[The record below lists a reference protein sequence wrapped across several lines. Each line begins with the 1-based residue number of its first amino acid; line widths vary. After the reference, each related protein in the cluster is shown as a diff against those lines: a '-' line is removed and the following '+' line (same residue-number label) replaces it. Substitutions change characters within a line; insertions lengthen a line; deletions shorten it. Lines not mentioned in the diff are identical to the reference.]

1 MKNKYFLRGLL
12 PIAVLFHGLASG
24 QSTLIHYWN
33 FNTNTSVASITTPSL
48 AAALQNGTITA
59 FQNGTADPNT
69 FVNLSSA
76 TGNGFGVINGRNG
89 DAAGTHLR
97 YNNPIPG
104 NIQFALPTTG
114 YNNVIV
120 KFTTRRSGS
129 GAGKQKWFYSIDGV
143 SFLPFTYTAS
153 NDPEGAVLPVDGD
166 PTLVTLDFSNNF
178 SVNNNPNF
186 KLKVEFTAGPGGTVG
201 NNRFDNFTV
210 DATAM
215 SGVDTTPPTVAYL
228 PANNVNN
235 ASTTVNPTITFNENV
250 RLIDNSA
257 ITAANAQNLVELR
270 LGNATG
276 NTVPFTTTFANNSI
290 TVIPTGGLVPNQAYY
305 LALKPNMVEDTSDN
319 AVTTATSSIFTTAGT
334 SIFLDKTLIK
344 VNENAGTLAFKI
356 NVNNPSNATVNLV
369 SKPASFNT
377 ANSSDFTFTSKT
389 INITPSTTSVTVN
402 IPIIDDTLAE
412 QQAEYF
418 VLGLENPVGT
428 TITGDSTSTV
438 YIIDNDKA
446 APVPSNQI
454 SLNYI
459 GSFDPSGNNNSSTE
473 IVVHDAATQRLFT
486 ISSLTDVFDIIN
498 FANPLA
504 PSVINT
510 VNMAPYGGI
519 TSIAVKNGIVAVA
532 SPNGTNAQQNGSV
545 VFFDINGN
553 FLKQV
558 TVGVLPDMITFTPDG
573 TKVMTANEGEPNDA
587 YTVDPEGSISII
599 DISGGINNLTQSN
612 VTTLGFTGYNS
623 QEAAFISS
631 GGRKV
636 KSTSTLAQD
645 LEPEYIAISPD
656 SQKAWVS
663 CQENNGI
670 IEVNLS
676 NNTLGNIWGLG
687 KKDMSL
693 PGNGF
698 DASDNNGEILIAN
711 WPVKAYYNPDAMA
724 SFNVGSTNY
733 LVTANEGDEK
743 DLGGFSERTTVGANG
758 YTLDSTIFPNASLL
772 KASHN
777 LGRFRV
783 TNVNGNTD
791 GDTDFEEIHALGARS
806 FSIFNTD
813 TKQLVYDSGDQF
825 ERYIAA
831 NHPLIFNADNEANGA
846 KSRSR
851 AKGPEPEGVTLGTI
865 NGQTFAFITLERTG
879 GVMVYNVTDPN
890 NVTFTDYKH
899 SRMTSAFGGDN
910 GPEGITYIPPAN
922 MNNGKGYVI
931 VANEISGTLSM
942 YEIALSPTLA
952 TGEVKTE
959 KATFNIFPNPVN
971 KGNTLYFNR
980 AQGYELYDMSGK
992 LLGKEKNAL
1001 TIDTSKLNTGVY
1013 LIKTSEGEV
1022 KRFIVK

>member
-1 MKNKYFLRGLL
+1 MKNKYLLRGLL
-12 PIAVLFHGLASG
+12 PIAALFHGAVSG
-24 QSTLIHYWN
+24 QSILIHYWN
-33 FNTNTSVASITTPSL
+33 FNNNASVTAITTPTSTL
-48 AAALQNGTITA
+48 LNGSITA
-59 FQNGTADPNT
+59 TSTGTGSNDTFIDFAGGTSQNFNIDNFNA
-69 FVNLSSA
+69 
-76 TGNGFGVINGRNG
+76 RNG
-89 DAAGTHLR
+89 DASGTHLR
-97 YNNPIPG
+97 YNYPING
-104 NIQFALPTTG
+104 NVQFNLPTTG

-129 GAGKQKWFYSIDGV
+129 GAGTQTWSYSLDGN
-143 SFLPFTYTAS
+143 TYTTYQTVSPQDA
-153 NDPEGAVLPVDGD
+153 NPQ
-166 PTLVTLDFSNNF
+166 LVTFDFSNVTGV
-178 SVNNNPNF
+178 SNNPNF
-186 KLKVEFTAGPGGTVG
+186 KLKVVFTQGTGGAVG

-210 DATAM
+210 DAT
-215 SGVDTTPPTVAYL
+215 SVGGTDTTPPTVAYL
-228 PANNVNN
+228 PTNNVNN

-257 ITAANAQNLVELR
+257 ITSANAQNLVELR

-276 NTVPFTTTFANNSI
+276 NTVPFTTTFANNVI

-305 LALKPNMVEDTSDN
+305 LALKPNMIEDTSDN
-319 AVTTATSSIFTTAGT
+319 AVTAVTSSIFTTAGT
-334 SIFLDKTLIK
+334 SISLDKTLIK
-344 VNENAGTLAFKI
+344 INENAGTLAFKI
-356 NVNNPSNATVNLV
+356 NVTNPSNATVNLV
-369 SKPASFNT
+369 AKPASFNT
-377 ANSSDFTFTSKT
+377 ANSSDFTFTSQT

-402 IPIIDDTLAE
+402 IPILDDTLEE

-446 APVPSNQI
+446 APVPTNQI

-473 IVVHDAATQRLFT
+473 IVVHDPATQKLFT

-498 FANPLA
+498 FSDPLA

-519 TSIAVKNGIVAVA
+519 TSIAVKNGLVAVA

-545 VFFDINGN
+545 VFFDINGI

-636 KSTSTLAQD
+636 RSTSTLAQD

-724 SFNVGSTNY
+724 SFKVGNTNY

-758 YTLDSTIFPNASLL
+758 YTLDSTIFPNASVL

-791 GDTDFEEIHALGARS
+791 GDADFEEIHALGARS
-806 FSIFNTD
+806 FSIFNAD
-813 TKQLVYDSGDQF
+813 TKQIVYDSGDQF

-846 KSRSR
+846 KNRSR

-865 NGQTFAFITLERTG
+865 GTQTFAFITLERTG

-890 NVTFTDYKH
+890 NVTFVDYKH
-899 SRMTSAFGGDN
+899 SRSTSAFGGDN

-942 YEIALSPTLA
+942 YEVTPSITLA
-952 TGEVKTE
+952 MGEVKTE
-959 KATFNIFPNPVN
+959 KTSFNIFPNPVN

-992 LLGKEKNAL
+992 LLGKEKSAL

>member
-1 MKNKYFLRGLL
+1 MRNKYLLRGLL
-12 PIAVLFHGLASG
+12 PIAALFHGALTA
-24 QSTLIHYWN
+24 QTTLVHYWN
-33 FNTNTSVASITTPSL
+33 FNNSTSEAAILAPTSTLLAGSITASTSL
-48 AAALQNGTITA
+48 
-59 FQNGTADPNT
+59 PNT
-69 FVNLSSA
+69 FVDFANG
-76 TGNGFGVINGRNG
+76 TGQNFTAENARNS
-89 DAAGTHLR
+89 DPIGTHLR
-97 YNNPIPG
+97 YNYPTFG
-104 NIQFALPTTG
+104 NLQFNIPTTG

-120 KFTTRRSGS
+120 KFITRRSGS
-129 GAGKQKWFYSIDGV
+129 GAGTQTWSYSTNGTTYQTFQTVSPPDG
-143 SFLPFTYTAS
+143 A
-153 NDPEGAVLPVDGD
+153 
-166 PTLVTLDFSNNF
+166 PTLTTLDFSAIAGV
-178 SVNNNPNF
+178 SNNPNF
-186 KLKVEFTAGPGGTVG
+186 KLKVEFAAGSGGAVG

-210 DATAM
+210 DATPAG
-215 SGVDTTPPTVAYL
+215 GVDTTPPSVAYL

-257 ITAANAQNLVELR
+257 ITSANAQSLVELK
-270 LGNATG
+270 LNNAIG
-276 NTVPFTTTFANNSI
+276 AVVPFTTTFANNAI
-290 TVIPTGGLVPNQAYY
+290 TIIPTAGLVPNQAYY
-305 LALKPNMVEDTSDN
+305 LALKPNLVEDTSDN
-319 AVTTATSSIFTTAGT
+319 AVTAATSSTFTTAGT
-334 SIFLDKTLIK
+334 SIALEKNLIK

-369 SKPASFNT
+369 VKPVSFNT
-377 ANSSDFTFTSKT
+377 ASSSDFTLANQT

-402 IPIIDDTLAE
+402 IPITDDTLEE

-418 VLGLENPVGT
+418 VVGLENPVGT
-428 TITGDSTSTV
+428 TITGDANATI

-459 GSFDPSGNNNSSTE
+459 GSFDPSGNSTSSTE

-498 FANPLA
+498 FSNPNA
-504 PSVINT
+504 PTVIQT
-510 VNMAPYGGI
+510 INMAPYGGI
-519 TSIAVKNGIVAVA
+519 TSIAVKNGIIAVA
-532 SPNGTNAQQNGSV
+532 SPNGTNPQGNGSV
-545 VFFDINGN
+545 VFFDINGV
-553 FLKQV
+553 FLKQLN
-558 TVGVLPDMITFTPDG
+558 VGVLPDMITFTPDG

-599 DISGGINNLTQSN
+599 DVPTLTVAGIQALTQTN
-612 VTTLGFTGYNS
+612 VTTLGFTQFNG
-623 QEAAFISS
+623 QEATLAAT

-663 CQENNGI
+663 CQENNAV
-670 IEVNLS
+670 IEVNLA
-676 NNTLGNIWGLG
+676 TKALTGIWGLG

-698 DASDNNGEILIAN
+698 DASDNNGEVLIAN

-724 SFNVGSTNY
+724 SYKIGNTNY

-758 YTLDSTIFPNASLL
+758 YTLDSTLFPNASIL

-791 GDTDFEEIHALGARS
+791 GDADFEEIHALGARS
-806 FSIFNTD
+806 FSIFNAD
-813 TKQLVYDSGDQF
+813 TKQIVFDSGDQF
-825 ERYIAA
+825 ERHTAA
-831 NHPLIFNADNEANGA
+831 YHPLIFNADNEANGA
-846 KSRSR
+846 KTRSR

-890 NVTFTDYKH
+890 NVTFVDYKH
-899 SRMTSAFGGDN
+899 SRSTSAFGGDN
-910 GPEGITYIPPAN
+910 GPEGITFIPAAN
-922 MNNGKGYVI
+922 MTNGKAYVI

-942 YEIALSPTLA
+942 YEVALSPTLS

-992 LLGKEKNAL
+992 LLGKEKSAL

-1022 KRFIVK
+1022 KRVIVK

>member
-1 MKNKYFLRGLL
+1 MKNKYLLRGLL
-12 PIAVLFHGLASG
+12 PIAALFHGAVSG
-24 QSTLIHYWN
+24 QSTLVHYWN
-33 FNTNTSVASITTPSL
+33 FNNNASVAAITTPTSTL
-48 AAALQNGTITA
+48 LNGSITA
-59 FQNGTADPNT
+59 VSTGTGSTDTFIDFAGGTSQNFNVD
-69 FVNLSSA
+69 NLNA
-76 TGNGFGVINGRNG
+76 RNG
-89 DAAGTHLR
+89 DASGTHLR
-97 YNNPIPG
+97 YNYPING
-104 NIQFALPTTG
+104 NVQFNLPTTG
-114 YNNVIV
+114 YNNVVV
-120 KFTTRRSGS
+120 KFSTRRSGS
-129 GAGKQKWFYSIDGV
+129 GAGNQNWSYSLDGTT
-143 SFLPFTYTAS
+143 FLPYQT
-153 NDPEGAVLPVDGD
+153 
-166 PTLVTLDFSNNF
+166 VTSQDANPQLITFDFSNVTGV
-178 SVNNNPNF
+178 SNNPNF
-186 KLKVEFTAGPGGTVG
+186 KLKVEFAQGGGGAVG
-201 NNRFDNFTV
+201 NNRFDNFTL
-210 DATAM
+210 DAT
-215 SGVDTTPPTVAYL
+215 SVGGTDTTPPTVAYL

-250 RLIDNSA
+250 RLIDNSV
-257 ITAANAQNLVELR
+257 ITSANAQSLVELR
-270 LGNATG
+270 LGNSTG
-276 NTVPFTTTFANNSI
+276 NAVPFTTTFANNVI
-290 TVIPTGGLVPNQAYY
+290 TVVPTGGLVPNQAYY

-334 SIFLDKTLIK
+334 SISLDKTLIK
-344 VNENAGTLAFKI
+344 VNENAGTLVFKI
-356 NVNNPSNATVNLV
+356 NVTNPSNATANLIV
-369 SKPASFNT
+369 KPASFNT
-377 ANSSDFTFTSKT
+377 ANSSDFTFTSQT
-389 INITPSTTSVTVN
+389 INITPSTTSITVN
-402 IPIIDDTLAE
+402 IPILDDTLEE

-418 VLGLENPVGT
+418 VLSLENPVGT
-428 TITGDSTSTV
+428 TITGDTTSTV

-446 APVPSNQI
+446 ALVPSNQI
-454 SLNYI
+454 TLNYI

-473 IVVHDAATQRLFT
+473 IVVHDPATQKLFT

-498 FANPLA
+498 FSNPLA

-519 TSIAVKNGIVAVA
+519 TSIAVKNGLIAVA

-599 DISGGINNLTQSN
+599 DISGGINNLSQSN

-645 LEPEYIAISPD
+645 LEPEYIAISAD

-687 KKDMSL
+687 KKDMNL

-724 SFNVGSTNY
+724 SFKVGNTNY

-758 YTLDSTIFPNASLL
+758 YTLDSTIFPNASVL

-791 GDTDFEEIHALGARS
+791 GDADFEEIHALGARS
-806 FSIFNTD
+806 FSIFNAD
-813 TKQLVYDSGDQF
+813 TKQIVYDSGDRF

-846 KSRSR
+846 KNRSR
-851 AKGPEPEGVTLGTI
+851 AKGPEPEGVALGTI
-865 NGQTFAFITLERTG
+865 AGQTFAFITLERTG

-890 NVTFTDYKH
+890 NVTFVDYKH
-899 SRMTSAFGGDN
+899 SRSTSAFGGDN

-922 MNNGKGYVI
+922 MNNGKGYVV

-942 YEIALSPTLA
+942 YEVIPSSTLS

-959 KATFNIFPNPVN
+959 KASFNTFPNPVN

>member
-1 MKNKYFLRGLL
+1 MRGLL
-12 PIAVLFHGLASG
+12 PIAALFHGALSA
-24 QSTLIHYWN
+24 QTTLVHYWN
-33 FNTNTSVASITTPSL
+33 FNNNASVAAITTPSS

-69 FVNLSSA
+69 FINLSSA
-76 TGNGFGVINGRNG
+76 TGNGFGTINGRNG

-104 NIQFALPTTG
+104 NIQFNIPTTG
-114 YNNVIV
+114 YNNVVV

-129 GAGKQKWFYSIDGV
+129 GAGKQKWSYSTDGTT
-143 SFLPFTYTAS
+143 FTPYNYTTNS
-153 NDPEGAVLPVDGD
+153 DPEGAVLPVDGD
-166 PTLVTLDFSNNF
+166 PTMVTLDFS
-178 SVNNNPNF
+178 SIAGASNNPNF
-186 KLKVEFTAGPGGTVG
+186 KLKVEFTAGAGGTVG

-210 DATAM
+210 DATPA
-215 SGVDTTPPTVAYL
+215 GGPDTIAPTATYA
-228 PANNVNN
+228 PASSVNN

-257 ITAANAQNLVELR
+257 ITNANAQNLVELR
-270 LGNATG
+270 LNNATG
-276 NTVPFTTTFANNSI
+276 TVVPFTTTFANNVI
-290 TVIPTGGLVPNQAYY
+290 TVIPSNGLIPNQAYY
-305 LALKPNMVEDTSDN
+305 LALKPNMVEDASDN
-319 AVTTATSSIFTTAGT
+319 AVTATTSSTFATAGT
-334 SIFLDKTLIK
+334 SIALDKNLIK
-344 VNENAGTLAFKI
+344 VNENAGTVAVKI
-356 NVNNPSNATVNLV
+356 NVINPSNAMVNLV
-369 SKPASFNT
+369 AKPAAFNT
-377 ANSSDFTFTSKT
+377 ANSSDFTFTSQT
-389 INITPSTTSVTVN
+389 VNITPSTTSVTVN
-402 IPIIDDTLAE
+402 IPIIDDTTAE
-412 QQAEYF
+412 QAAEYF

-428 TITGDSTSTV
+428 TITGDANSTV
-438 YIIDNDKA
+438 YIIDNDKP
-446 APVPSNQI
+446 APAPSNQ
-454 SLNYI
+454 LTLGYV

-498 FANPLA
+498 FSNPA
-504 PSVINT
+504 QPSVIQT

-519 TSIAVKNGIVAVA
+519 TSIAIKNGIVAVA
-532 SPNGTNAQQNGSV
+532 SPNGTDPQGNGKV
-545 VFFDINGN
+545 VFFDINGVYLN
-553 FLKQV
+553 QLN
-558 TVGVLPDMITFTPDG
+558 VGVLPDMVTFTPDG
-573 TKVMTANEGEPNDA
+573 TKLMTANEGEPNDA
-587 YTVDPEGSISII
+587 YTIDPEGSVSII
-599 DISGGINNLTQSN
+599 NLPATLTPASIQALTQAS
-612 VTTLGFTGYNS
+612 VTTLSLAGYNS
-623 QEAAFISS
+623 QEATFIAS

-645 LEPEYIAISPD
+645 LEPEYISISAD

-670 IEVNLS
+670 IEVNLA

-698 DASDNNGEILIAN
+698 DASDNNGEVLIAN

-724 SFNVGSTNY
+724 SFKVGNTNY

-758 YTLDSTIFPNASLL
+758 YTLDSTIFPNASVL
-772 KASHN
+772 KASYN

-791 GDTDFEEIHALGARS
+791 GDSYFEEIHALGARS
-806 FSIFNTD
+806 FSIFNAD

-846 KSRSR
+846 KVRSR
-851 AKGPEPEGVTLGTI
+851 AKGPEPEGVTLGKIGT
-865 NGQTFAFITLERTG
+865 QTFAFITLERTG

-890 NVTFTDYKH
+890 NVTFVDYRH
-899 SRMTSAFGGDN
+899 QRMTSAFGGDN
-910 GPEGITYIPPAN
+910 GPEGIIYIAPEN
-922 MNNGKGYVI
+922 MNNGKGYVVI
-931 VANEISGTLSM
+931 ANEISGTLSI
-942 YEIALSPTLA
+942 YEVLPSATLS

-959 KATFNIFPNPVN
+959 KATFNIFPNPV
-971 KGNTLYFNR
+971 KQGGTLYFNR
-980 AQGYELYDMSGK
+980 GMGYELYDMSGK
-992 LLGKEKNAL
+992 LLGKDKNAL

-1022 KRFIVK
+1022 KRVIVK